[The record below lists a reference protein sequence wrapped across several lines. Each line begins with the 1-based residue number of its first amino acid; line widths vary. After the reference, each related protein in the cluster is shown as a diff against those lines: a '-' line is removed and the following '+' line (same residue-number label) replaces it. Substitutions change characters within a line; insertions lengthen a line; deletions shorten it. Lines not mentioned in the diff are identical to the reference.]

1 MRLRRWKRVL
11 STSNPA
17 SAAKVMPTLI
27 TIGVMGTISAK
38 KTTKTGASVKYA
50 KRSAKSAT
58 EAVAER

>member
-1 MRLRRWKRVL
+1 
-11 STSNPA
+11 
-17 SAAKVMPTLI
+17 MPTLI